1 MRVALSTKNSLSS
14 GNYQG
19 FGLIEI
25 LVSMLLLNIGLLGL
39 MGLQTLGLQAER
51 SAFFGTSASL
61 ISTDAVE
68 RIRANRTGFVAS
80 DYSSATSEANDSCFK
95 RAGCSSKALAQTD
108 LHELS
113 IRAAEKLPYGVLV
126 ICRDDTPSD
135 GTPADH
141 ECDGSSTRVAV
152 KIWWDDNR
160 DGIAETLV
168 TAGVAFL

>member
-1 MRVALSTKNSLSS
+1 MRVALSAKNSLSS

-39 MGLQTLGLQAER
+39 QALGLQAER
-51 SAFFGTSASL
+51 SAFFRTSASL

-113 IRAAEKLPYGVLV
+113 IRAAEELPYGVLV

>member
-1 MRVALSTKNSLSS
+1 MRVALSAKNSLSS

-51 SAFFGTSASL
+51 SAFFRTSASL

-68 RIRANRTGFVAS
+68 RIRANRTGFVAVY
-80 DYSSATSEANDSCFK
+80 YSSATSDANDSCFK

-113 IRAAEKLPYGVLV
+113 IRAAEELPYGVLV
-126 ICRDDTPSD
+126 ICRDDTPSN

-141 ECDGSSTRVAV
+141 ECDGYTYQ
-152 KIWWDDNR
+152 
-160 DGIAETLV
+160 
-168 TAGVAFL
+168 

>member
-1 MRVALSTKNSLSS
+1 MRVALSAKNSLSS

-51 SAFFGTSASL
+51 SAFFRTSASL

-68 RIRANRTGFVAS
+68 RIRANRTGFVAN
-80 DYSSATSEANDSCFK
+80 DYSSATSDANDSCFK

-113 IRAAEKLPYGVLV
+113 IRAAEELPYGVLV
-126 ICRDDTPSD
+126 ICRDDTPSN

-141 ECDGSSTRVAV
+141 ECDGYTYQ
-152 KIWWDDNR
+152 
-160 DGIAETLV
+160 
-168 TAGVAFL
+168 

>member
-1 MRVALSTKNSLSS
+1 
-14 GNYQG
+14 
-19 FGLIEI
+19 
-25 LVSMLLLNIGLLGL
+25 MLLLNIGLLGL

-51 SAFFGTSASL
+51 SAFFRTSASL

-80 DYSSATSEANDSCFK
+80 DYSSATSDANDSCFK

-113 IRAAEKLPYGVLV
+113 IRAAEELPYGVLV

-141 ECDGSSTRVAV
+141 ECDG
-152 KIWWDDNR
+152 
-160 DGIAETLV
+160 
-168 TAGVAFL
+168 

>member
-1 MRVALSTKNSLSS
+1 MRVALSAKKSLSS

-25 LVSMLLLNIGLLGL
+25 LVSILLLNIGLLGL

-51 SAFFGTSASL
+51 SAFFRTSASL

-80 DYSSATSEANDSCFK
+80 DYSSATSDANDSCFK
-95 RAGCSSKALAQTD
+95 RAGCSSKALAQND

-113 IRAAEKLPYGVLV
+113 IRAAEELPYGVLV
-126 ICRDDTPSD
+126 ICRDDTPSN

-141 ECDGSSTRVAV
+141 ECDGYTYQ
-152 KIWWDDNR
+152 
-160 DGIAETLV
+160 
-168 TAGVAFL
+168 

>member
-1 MRVALSTKNSLSS
+1 MRVALSAKNSLSS

-39 MGLQTLGLQAER
+39 MGLQALGLQAER
-51 SAFFGTSASL
+51 SAFFRTSASL

-80 DYSSATSEANDSCFK
+80 DYSSATSDANDSCFK

-113 IRAAEKLPYGVLV
+113 IRAAEELPYGVLV
-126 ICRDDTPSD
+126 ICRDDTPSN

-141 ECDGSSTRVAV
+141 ECDGYTYQ
-152 KIWWDDNR
+152 
-160 DGIAETLV
+160 
-168 TAGVAFL
+168 

>member
-1 MRVALSTKNSLSS
+1 MRVALSAKNSLSS

-51 SAFFGTSASL
+51 SAFFRTSASL

-80 DYSSATSEANDSCFK
+80 DYSSATSDANDSCFK

-113 IRAAEKLPYGVLV
+113 IRAAEELPYGVLV

-141 ECDGSSTRVAV
+141 ECDG
-152 KIWWDDNR
+152 
-160 DGIAETLV
+160 
-168 TAGVAFL
+168 

>member
-1 MRVALSTKNSLSS
+1 MRVALSAKNSLSS

-51 SAFFGTSASL
+51 SAFFRTSASL

-113 IRAAEKLPYGVLV
+113 NRAAEELPYGVLV

-152 KIWWDDNR
+152 KIWLDDNR
-160 DGIAETLV
+160 DWIAETLV

>member
-1 MRVALSTKNSLSS
+1 MRVALSAKNSLSS

-39 MGLQTLGLQAER
+39 MGLQALGLQAER
-51 SAFFGTSASL
+51 SAFFRTSASL

-80 DYSSATSEANDSCFK
+80 DYSSATSDANDSCFK

-113 IRAAEKLPYGVLV
+113 IRAAEELPYGVLV

-141 ECDGSSTRVAV
+141 ECDGYTYQ
-152 KIWWDDNR
+152 
-160 DGIAETLV
+160 
-168 TAGVAFL
+168 